1 MARVKLTLPKQF
13 EFSTEMRVRVGDINY
28 GGHLGNDSILALM
41 HEARLRFLKDHGF
54 TEADINGAGFIMVD
68 SVVVSKSQA
77 FHGEI
82 LRIEVTTDDFSKY
95 GCDFFYRITEKET
108 GKEIAR
114 AKTGIVFFD
123 YEKKRMVRVPERFRA
138 IMASKY

>member
-13 EFSTEMRVRVGDINY
+13 EFSTEMRVRVSDINY

-54 TEADINGAGFIMVD
+54 TEANINGAGFIMVD
-68 SVVVSKSQA
+68 SVVVFKSQA

-82 LRIEVTTDDFSKY
+82 LKIEVTVDDFTKY
-95 GCDFFYRITEKET
+95 GCDFFYRITEKEA

-138 IMASKY
+138 IMASE